1 MCQAGRNRLDD
12 TRLALQENNAHLPAR
27 DTTCTND
34 GINHLGFRIEGMDAP
49 VDRMAA
55 AGYRP
60 TPASALDGHAYR
72 RRAPFKDGNGFEWA
86 LIEYPSEPLSERNR
100 YDRYPSGAVAR
111 VSPAF

>member
-60 TPASALDGHAYR
+60 TLASALDGHAYR
-72 RRAPFKDGNGFEWA
+72 RRAPFECAMPKKKRAEA
-86 LIEYPSEPLSERNR
+86 RR
-100 YDRYPSGAVAR
+100 DRMR
-111 VSPAF
+111 RRKQ